1 MIDQKSKKLK
11 AKKSS
16 KMSSDSAELSCSKSV
31 ELDERFLSWYRR
43 WCRISAY
50 HRSFVSLYSILI
62 SSRFITFKAYLAAF
76 NLRSRDLSI
85 FILSFN
91 LYFHSVEFKKQLTIA
106 FTNESMSLTKFT
118 WSVNSIT
125 MLETRHWYW
134 SMMSSSEE
142 EKNLFLKSSR
152 ELALINFDR
161 KKLLSEESDW
171 RSRRS

>member
-16 KMSSDSAELSCSKSV
+16 KMSFDSAELSCSKSI
-31 ELDERFLSWYRR
+31 ELDERFLSWYRC
-43 WCRISAY
+43 WCKISAY
-50 HRSFVSLYSILI
+50 HRSFVSLYSVSI

-76 NLRSRDLSI
+76 ILRSKDLSI
-85 FILSFN
+85 SILSFN

-118 WSVNSIT
+118 WSVNFIT
-125 MLETRHWYW
+125 MLETWHWYW

-142 EKNLFLKSSR
+142 EKNLFLKSFK
-152 ELALINFDR
+152 ELALINFDC
-161 KKLLSEESDW
+161 KKLLSEELNR

>member
-1 MIDQKSKKLK
+1 VIDQKSKKSK

>member
-1 MIDQKSKKLK
+1 MIDQKSKKSK

-76 NLRSRDLSI
+76 NLQSRDLSI

-118 WSVNSIT
+118 WFVNSIT

-161 KKLLSEESDW
+161 KKLLSEESDR

>member
-1 MIDQKSKKLK
+1 MIDQKSKKSK

-161 KKLLSEESDW
+161 KKLLSEESDR